1 MPRLGPDPTEWFG
14 GINHRAF
21 GERAQQAITR
31 LLLLLTSLTAAGY
44 LRRQVCLCAGDK
56 TPLTILEKRG
66 KGSCKGEVVNIQ
78 IRRTKGFLLFCTQM
92 REGTENNRPC
102 QNECSAVAAAH
113 EAAASRLLLTHTR
126 VSRLGLCGSC
136 LWRESLSLSPSV

>member
-1 MPRLGPDPTEWFG
+1 MPRLGQRLTTQPPPDPTEWFG

-56 TPLTILEKRG
+56 TPLTRITDRLEKRG
-66 KGSCKGEVVNIQ
+66 KGS
-78 IRRTKGFLLFCTQM
+78 F
-92 REGTENNRPC
+92 
-102 QNECSAVAAAH
+102 
-113 EAAASRLLLTHTR
+113 
-126 VSRLGLCGSC
+126 
-136 LWRESLSLSPSV
+136 

>member
-44 LRRQVCLCAGDK
+44 LLRQVLPVCWGQDSSHHS
-56 TPLTILEKRG
+56 G
-66 KGSCKGEVVNIQ
+66 KKGEG
-78 IRRTKGFLLFCTQM
+78 KL
-92 REGTENNRPC
+92 
-102 QNECSAVAAAH
+102 
-113 EAAASRLLLTHTR
+113 
-126 VSRLGLCGSC
+126 
-136 LWRESLSLSPSV
+136 